1 MTDLS
6 DNCGCGGSGAWALW
20 LDRTT
25 IAFPVMM
32 DRAGASYRLVSA
44 PHVSLTVG
52 DLSDPQKEADRR
64 TKHAHYQAL
73 VLSGPSGQPLSAGEV
88 KDLLRGPLL
97 LETVRDGAVID
108 RCGVQ
113 IAGVLDDIYAG
124 ARAQKLGVN
133 WESGA
138 PTLKLWAPTASSVKL
153 QLWLKD
159 GPKADGGFLCE
170 ADRDDDGIW
179 TVVGAPE
186 WEDAEYLWE
195 VRVYVPSVGSL
206 VTNRVTDPYSVG
218 LTVDSTRSVIVNR
231 DRERWKPRAWGAEV
245 LPPLR
250 NAASQAVYELHVRD
264 FSAWDQ
270 TVPAELRGTYA
281 AFLQEGSAGRTALE
295 GLADAGITT
304 LHLLPTYDIAS
315 GAIPEAR
322 SERQQ
327 PEVEGIALVPENQGL
342 LEAVAGWSRSSV
354 LPQQAVG
361 EVANQDAFNWGYDP
375 NHWMT
380 PEGSYASVG
389 NQVGGGRTLE
399 YREMVQAL
407 HDLGLRVVQDVVFN
421 HTFQCGQGRDSVL
434 DKVVPGYYHR
444 LSPRGEVET
453 STCCANIATE
463 HVMAEKIMVDAVVD
477 AAVAYRIDGFRLDRK
492 SVV

>member
-1 MTDLS
+1 MTDVR

-52 DLSDPQKEADRR
+52 DLSDLQEEADRR

-231 DRERWKPRAWGAEV
+231 DRERWKPRAWGAGV

-281 AFLQEGSAGRTALE
+281 AFLQDGSAGRTALE
-295 GLADAGITT
+295 GLVAAGITT

-421 HTFQCGQGRDSVL
+421 HTFQCGQGSDSVL
-434 DKVVPGYYHR
+434 V
-444 LSPRGEVET
+444 
-453 STCCANIATE
+453 
-463 HVMAEKIMVDAVVD
+463 
-477 AAVAYRIDGFRLDRK
+477 
-492 SVV
+492 